1 MIHRPRLWDVISVRV
16 RWAVRALLV
25 LAFALPVSAQSQ
37 ESTTLP
43 APGFDL
49 NDMRVKVQTKATEM
63 NIGRQWSRRFERRAK
78 LLKNA
83 TVQEYVDRIAQN
95 VGRNSDVQVPI
106 TIKIVDSNEINA
118 ISFPGGF
125 LYINSGLI
133 LAVDD
138 EAEIAGVI
146 AHEIAHVVA
155 RDGMKNSFYLGTGTF
170 IVLPTV
176 EVGGGLGE
184 AGGFLIP
191 LKFRASP
198 REMDAD
204 RRGIQ
209 YMQKAGYDPKAL
221 VTFLERMRAKDET
234 ELDNVLAMFQTHPPT
249 AERIRSIQ
257 EAITSSEPLTNSHLD
272 TTAELQQIKALL
284 IRNESLNGEKE

>member
-1 MIHRPRLWDVISVRV
+1 SASATARSLKTGDLMIHRPRLWDVISVRV

-25 LAFALPVSAQSQ
+25 LAFVLPVSAQSQ
-37 ESTTLP
+37 ESTESTESTTLP

-49 NDMRVKVQTKATEM
+49 NDMRVKVQTTATEM

-138 EAEIAGVI
+138 EAEI
-146 AHEIAHVVA
+146 
-155 RDGMKNSFYLGTGTF
+155 
-170 IVLPTV
+170 
-176 EVGGGLGE
+176 
-184 AGGFLIP
+184 
-191 LKFRASP
+191 
-198 REMDAD
+198 
-204 RRGIQ
+204 
-209 YMQKAGYDPKAL
+209 
-221 VTFLERMRAKDET
+221 
-234 ELDNVLAMFQTHPPT
+234 
-249 AERIRSIQ
+249 
-257 EAITSSEPLTNSHLD
+257 
-272 TTAELQQIKALL
+272 
-284 IRNESLNGEKE
+284 

>member
-1 MIHRPRLWDVISVRV
+1 MIHRPRLWAVISVRV

-49 NDMRVKVQTKATEM
+49 NEMRVKVQTKATEM
-63 NIGRQWSRRFERRAK
+63 NIGRQWSRRFERRDK

-83 TVQEYVDRIAQN
+83 TVQEHVDRIGQN
-95 VGRNSDVQVPI
+95 VGRSSDVQVPI

-155 RDGMKNSFYLGTGTF
+155 RDGMKTSFYLGTGTS
-170 IVLPTV
+170 IALPTV
-176 EVGGGLGE
+176 EAGGELSE

-191 LKFRASP
+191 LNFRASP
-198 REMDAD
+198 RAMDAA
-204 RRGIQ
+204 RRGVQ
-209 YMQKAGYDPKAL
+209 YM
-221 VTFLERMRAKDET
+221 DET
-234 ELDNVLAMFQTHPPT
+234 GTCPRGT
-249 AERIRSIQ
+249 G
-257 EAITSSEPLTNSHLD
+257 T
-272 TTAELQQIKALL
+272 
-284 IRNESLNGEKE
+284 

>member
-1 MIHRPRLWDVISVRV
+1 
-16 RWAVRALLV
+16 
-25 LAFALPVSAQSQ
+25 
-37 ESTTLP
+37 
-43 APGFDL
+43 
-49 NDMRVKVQTKATEM
+49 MRVKVQTKATEM
-63 NIGRQWSRRFERRAK
+63 NIGRQSSRRFERRAK
-78 LLKNA
+78 LLTNA
-83 TVQEYVDRIAQN
+83 TVQEYVDRIAQS

-138 EAEIAGVI
+138 EAELAGVI

-155 RDGMKNSFYLGTGTF
+155 RDGMKNSFYLGNGTS

-191 LKFRASP
+191 RASP

-221 VTFLERMRAKDET
+221 VTFLERMGVKGET
-234 ELDNVLAMFQTHPPT
+234 EL
-249 AERIRSIQ
+249 I
-257 EAITSSEPLTNSHLD
+257 
-272 TTAELQQIKALL
+272 
-284 IRNESLNGEKE
+284 